1 MSLQD
6 IANRAKSKQN
16 TTLLEDIICSA
27 SEKLNDAFSGLED
40 LLDEDAS
47 DSVWATID
55 KLPDGPVKQEL
66 EEQVGRLYKLVN
78 GELKEADDD
87 LSAIAEEVS
96 WDSNSVD
103 TWKDVVM
110 AALPAGAS
118 AAMANDVEAAL
129 ENIKSVY

>member
-6 IANRAKSKQN
+6 IANRAKNKQN

-27 SEKLNDAFSGLED
+27 SEKLNDAYSGLED

-47 DSVWATID
+47 DSVWATLD

-103 TWKDVVM
+103 TWKDIVM

>member
-6 IANRAKSKQN
+6 IANRAKNKQN

-27 SEKLNDAFSGLED
+27 SEKLNDAYSGLED

-47 DSVWATID
+47 DSVWATLD

>member
-6 IANRAKSKQN
+6 IANRAKNKQN

-27 SEKLNDAFSGLED
+27 SEKLNDAYSGLED

-55 KLPDGPVKQEL
+55 ELPDGPVKQAL

>member
-6 IANRAKSKQN
+6 IANRAKNKQN
-16 TTLLEDIICSA
+16 TTLLEDIIGSA
-27 SEKLNDAFSGLED
+27 AEKVDDAFSGLRD

-47 DSVWATID
+47 DSLWATLD
-55 KLPDGPVKQEL
+55 KVPEGPVRTEL

-78 GELKEADDD
+78 NELGDANDD

-103 TWKDVVM
+103 TWKDIVM

>member
-1 MSLQD
+1 M
-6 IANRAKSKQN
+6 
-16 TTLLEDIICSA
+16 EDIICSA

>member
-6 IANRAKSKQN
+6 IANRAKNTQN
-16 TTLLEDIICSA
+16 TTLLEDIISSA
-27 SEKLNDAFSGLED
+27 SEKLNDAFSGLRD

-47 DSVWATID
+47 DSVWATINE
-55 KLPDGPVKQEL
+55 LPDGPVKQAL

-103 TWKDVVM
+103 TWKDIVM

-129 ENIKSVY
+129 ESIKSVY

>member
-6 IANRAKSKQN
+6 IANRAKNKQN

-27 SEKLNDAFSGLED
+27 SEKLNDAYSGLED

-66 EEQVGRLYKLVN
+66 EERVGRLYKLVN